1 MRGRGSFI
9 TRPARPH
16 PVASKK
22 PGSKEESGPPRAEIT
37 VHLGDAQAERA
48 LKGAKVVTPQ
58 DLARQAGVKVSAANA
73 YLRRALAEGKVV
85 EAGGYSGH
93 RLYRPA

>member
-9 TRPARPH
+9 TRPARRP